1 MLEIAIR
8 SKSYRTVGGER
19 LKALGEVAFKIAP
32 GEFVCLTGPSGCG
45 KTTTLRLVLGLDG
58 DFEGV
63 IRRPAGRAAAVFQ
76 EPRLLPW
83 RTVEENIRL
92 ALPAELAQTDLVPL
106 YASLGIEGTGRLYPG
121 ELSLGMARRVA
132 LARAF
137 AVEPTLLLLDE
148 PFVSLDD
155 ATAVRLRALLMEVW
169 RARPMATLM
178 VTHNLR
184 EAAELAD
191 RIVVL
196 SARPGHVLAVKEI
209 AIPRE
214 LRDKAA
220 IDAILRD
227 LGASAELLTDRED
240 EPMRSAR
247 L

>member
-1 MLEIAIR
+1 MLEVAIR
-8 SKSYRTVGGER
+8 SKSYRTAGGER
-19 LKALGEVAFKIAP
+19 LRALGEVAFTVAP

-58 DFEGV
+58 EFEGI
-63 IRRPAGRAAAVFQ
+63 IRRPEGRVAAVFQ

-83 RTVEENIRL
+83 RTVEDNIRL
-92 ALPAELAQTDLVPL
+92 ALPAELAQTHLVPF
-106 YASLGIEGTGRLYPG
+106 YAALGIEGTDRLYPG

-137 AVEPTLLLLDE
+137 AVKPALLLLDE

-155 ATAVRLRALLMEVW
+155 ATAARLRALLMEVW

-196 SARPGHVLAVKEI
+196 SARPGQVVATREI
-209 AIPRE
+209 TIPRE
-214 LRDKAA
+214 KRNEAA
-220 IDAILRD
+220 IDAILGD
-227 LGASAELLTDRED
+227 LGASAKIPADNEV

>member
-1 MLEIAIR
+1 MLEVAIR
-8 SKSYRTVGGER
+8 SKSYRTAGGER
-19 LKALGEVAFKIAP
+19 LRALGEVAFTVAP

-58 DFEGV
+58 EFEGI
-63 IRRPAGRAAAVFQ
+63 IRRPEGRVAAVFQ

-83 RTVEENIRL
+83 RTVEDNIRL
-92 ALPAELAQTDLVPL
+92 ALPAELAQTHLVPF
-106 YASLGIEGTGRLYPG
+106 YAALGIAGTDRLYPG

-137 AVEPTLLLLDE
+137 AVKPALLLLDE

-155 ATAVRLRALLMEVW
+155 ATAARLRALLMEVW

-196 SARPGHVLAVKEI
+196 SARPGQVVATREI
-209 AIPRE
+209 TIPRE
-214 LRDKAA
+214 KRNEAA

-227 LGASAELLTDRED
+227 LGASAKIPADNEV

>member
-1 MLEIAIR
+1 MLEVTIR
-8 SKSYRTVGGER
+8 SKSYRTASGER
-19 LKALGEVAFKIAP
+19 LTALGEVAFNVAP

-63 IRRPAGRAAAVFQ
+63 IRRPQGRVAAVFQ
-76 EPRLLPW
+76 EARLLPW
-83 RTVEENIRL
+83 RTVEENVRL
-92 ALPAELAQTDLVPL
+92 ALPAELAQADLLPL
-106 YASLGIEGTGRLYPG
+106 YASLGIEGTDRLYPG

-155 ATAVRLRALLMEVW
+155 VTAVRLRALLMEVW

-209 AIPRE
+209 AVPRE

-227 LGASAELLTDRED
+227 LGASAELPTDGKD
-240 EPMRSAR
+240 KPMRSAR